1 MSRSGAKR
9 PGERTRGRFITLEG
23 GEGAGKSTQQRRL
36 AAWLRESGLEVTET
50 REPGGSPGA
59 EDIRALLVT
68 GATGRWDALT
78 EALLHFAAR
87 RDHLLKTVEPALE
100 SGAWVVCDR
109 FADSTMAYQ
118 GYGHGLGRETVAAL
132 YDLVVGDFRP
142 DLTLVL
148 DLPVAEGLRRA
159 GARNGAEPGG
169 EDRYE
174 QMDLGFHERLRAG
187 FHDIVARE
195 PARCLLIDASGDE
208 AAVAARIQAAVR
220 QRLGMVS

>member
-1 MSRSGAKR
+1 MSA
-9 PGERTRGRFITLEG
+9 RGRFITLEG

-36 AAWLRESGLEVTET
+36 AAWLRDGGRDVVET

-59 EDIRALLVT
+59 EQIRQLLVT
-68 GATGRWDALT
+68 GDAGRWDAMT

-87 RDHLLKTVEPALE
+87 RDHLVKTVEPALAR
-100 SGAWVVCDR
+100 GTWVVCDR

-118 GYGHGLGRETVAAL
+118 GYGHELGREPVSAL
-132 YDLVVGDFRP
+132 YDLVVGETGP

-148 DLPVAEGLRRA
+148 DLPVAEGLARAKARA
-159 GARNGAEPGG
+159 GA

-174 QMDLGFHERLRAG
+174 NMDLAFHERLRQG

-195 PARCLLIDASGDE
+195 PGRCVLIDASGDE
-208 AAVAARIQAAVR
+208 ESVAARIRAAVAE
-220 QRLGMVS
+220 RLGVTTE